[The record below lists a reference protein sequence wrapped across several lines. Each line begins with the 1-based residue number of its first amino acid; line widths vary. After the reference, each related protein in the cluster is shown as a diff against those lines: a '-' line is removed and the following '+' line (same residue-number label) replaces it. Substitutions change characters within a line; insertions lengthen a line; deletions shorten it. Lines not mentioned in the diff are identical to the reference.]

1 MHGKLWG
8 DEDESARANGGL
20 EVPPCMER
28 GRCRGLVHRQVLG
41 LIVVTDDGSLLRRLK
56 TSRRPTRLLPQAQ
69 LDEID
74 VDVGR
79 GQVTGVSPSLASSEQ
94 QRWSTPRPR
103 RVAPAPAERRNQ
115 QRDDDAGG
123 RWL

>member
-1 MHGKLWG
+1 
-8 DEDESARANGGL
+8 
-20 EVPPCMER
+20 MEYD
-28 GRCRGLVHRQVLG
+28 RCYDPTHHQAFE
-41 LIVVTDDGSLLRRLK
+41 LIIVTYDGTLLLSRLK
-56 TSRRPTRLLPQAQ
+56 TSRHPARLLSQAQ

-103 RVAPAPAERRNQ
+103 RVAPAAAECRNQ
-115 QRDDDAGG
+115 QR
-123 RWL
+123 R